1 LWCLGI
7 TDGRTPRWLH
17 LPLLQGGPVR
27 SDSVWE
33 KFGGRW
39 MRHND
44 FFYPDR
50 SDDMPVMKEP
60 PNLDKFL
67 PKNRR

>member
-1 LWCLGI
+1 MFW
-7 TDGRTPRWLH
+7 D
-17 LPLLQGGPVR
+17 
-27 SDSVWE
+27 

-39 MRHND
+39 LRHKD

-50 SDDMPVMKEP
+50 PENLPTMKEP

-67 PKNRR
+67 PENRRQTSDDIHKCRSK

>member
-1 LWCLGI
+1 VASVSP
-7 TDGRTPRWLH
+7 TAARRDGFICRCFKA
-17 LPLLQGGPVR
+17 VR